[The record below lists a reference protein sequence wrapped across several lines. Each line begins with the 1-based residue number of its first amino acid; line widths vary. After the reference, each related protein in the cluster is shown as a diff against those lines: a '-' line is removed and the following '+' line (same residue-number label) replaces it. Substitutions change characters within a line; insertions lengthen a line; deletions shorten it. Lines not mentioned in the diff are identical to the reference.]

1 MKYFLLAASAFFV
14 LSSTLNAQSIS
25 LSPQSLVFDTL
36 ATNQRDSLSFFVVN
50 HGTVPL
56 TVTDINANRPVFS
69 VRDTAFTVPVNDSV
83 RVRVFFQTNQNVTWT
98 DVLSVVNV
106 GAQGT
111 LPLRVRG
118 TVRYT
123 EPLYASTQGLWE
135 NSLKTALF
143 NLVNNHTVL
152 GYNTGRDRMFETIDD
167 PTGHDTIECVYSGR
181 RIYAPTRLEA
191 QAQGFNTE
199 HTWPQSFFGSADPM
213 VSDVNHLY
221 PTDAEPN
228 SRRANYPFGPV
239 ANITWQDGTSKLGT
253 RSTGEIVFEPRDVH
267 KGDVARA
274 LFYFL
279 LRYPSNYGG
288 YMAAT
293 QEADLRVWYKFDPV
307 STKEILRNS
316 AIATYQGKR
325 NPLIDHPEFIDRI
338 TYFRTSTLPPQNPD
352 IAVSPSSINFGTV
365 AVGDSVEWKLL
376 LLNNGLATLTLSSIA
391 LQSSSSSFQVVSY
404 TGSVGVDTFQLVRI
418 RFKPQQSSQ
427 TYSNAV
433 VIQSNDPDEGTVS
446 VAVSGSSG
454 SGTVHQY
461 AVNEGWNVTSL
472 PLTVSDPR
480 KTVVFPSATS
490 FAFAFD
496 QTAGYVIRDTLRNG
510 EGYWLKFFPAQNV
523 NISGTVRTQ
532 DSITVRSGWNLVGV
546 ISNPIVAS
554 SIIQIPPGIVVS
566 SYFGYSGGYVA
577 ADTLQPSKGYWV
589 KVSQNGKL
597 ILQ

>member
-1 MKYFLLAASAFFV
+1 MNRLLFGVVAFLALPA
-14 LSSTLNAQSIS
+14 TLNAQSIY
-25 LSPQSLVFDTL
+25 LSPQSLAFDTL
-36 ATNQRDSLSFFVVN
+36 AGNQRDSLAFFVVN

-56 TVTDINANRPVFS
+56 SVTDINTNRSVFA
-69 VRDTAFTVPVNDSV
+69 VRDTAFSVSANDSV
-83 RVRVFFQTNQNVTWT
+83 RVKVYFQTNQNVTWT
-98 DVLSVVNV
+98 DVVSVVNV
-106 GAQGT
+106 GAAGT

-152 GYNTGRDRMFETIDD
+152 GYNAGRDRMFETIDD

-181 RIYAPTRLEA
+181 RIYAPTRTEA
-191 QAQGFNTE
+191 QNQGFNTE

-213 VSDVNHLY
+213 VSDINHLF

-253 RSTGEIVFEPRDVH
+253 RSTGEIVFEPRDIH

-288 YMAAT
+288 YMGAT
-293 QEADLRVWYKFDPV
+293 QEGDLRVWYKSDPV
-307 STKEILRNS
+307 STKEILRNN
-316 AIATYQGKR
+316 AIATFQGKR

-338 TYFRTSTLPPQNPD
+338 TYLRTTALPPQNPD
-352 IAVSPSSINFGTV
+352 IVVSPSSIDFGTV
-365 AVGDSVEWKLL
+365 AVGDSVEWNLL
-376 LLNNGLATLTLSSIA
+376 LMNNGLVTLTLSSIT
-391 LQSSSSSFQVVSY
+391 LQSPSSSFQVVSY
-404 TGSVGVDTFQLVRI
+404 NTSVGVDSFQLVRI
-418 RFKPQQSSQ
+418 RFKPQQSNQS
-427 TYSNAV
+427 YANVV
-433 VIQSNDPDEGTVS
+433 VIQNNDPDEGTVS

-461 AVNEGWNVTSL
+461 AMSEGWNMTSL

-490 FAFAFD
+490 SAFAFD
-496 QTAGYVIRDTLRNG
+496 QSAGYVMRDTLRNG
-510 EGYWLKFFPAQNV
+510 IGYWLKFSPAQNV
-523 NISGTVRTQ
+523 SIIGAVRVQDSVTVRA
-532 DSITVRSGWNLVGV
+532 GWNLIGS
-546 ISNPIVAS
+546 ISNLVVAN
-554 SIIQIPPGIVVS
+554 SIEQIPDGIVGS
-566 SYFGYSGGYVA
+566 SYFGYSAGYFA
-577 ADTLQPSKGYWV
+577 TDTLQPGKGYWV
-589 KVSQNGKL
+589 KVNQDGQLVLN
-597 ILQ
+597 